1 MGNLNEYEL
10 MWIIG
15 TSDEDGLSK
24 KLNNNL
30 KKQVED
36 AGGSFGV
43 LEDYGRRTLAHII
56 EGQKEGNYF
65 LSRFSLDSSKIS
77 QVENEI
83 RRESKI
89 IRHLLTKVDSSK
101 PLLTP
106 NKMDDVPERN
116 KRGK

>member
-15 TSDEDGLSK
+15 SSDEDELSE
-24 KLNNNL
+24 KLNNNI
-30 KKQVED
+30 KKQVEGV
-36 AGGSFGV
+36 GGSVQV
-43 LEDYGRRTLAHII
+43 LEDYGKRTLAHMI

-83 RRESKI
+83 RRENKI
-89 IRHLLTKVDSSK
+89 IRHLITKVDSSK
-101 PLLTP
+101 PLLAP
-106 NKMDDVPERN
+106 IKMDDAPERN
-116 KRGK
+116 RKGK

>member
-30 KKQVED
+30 KKKVED
-36 AGGSFGV
+36 AGGSIGV

-56 EGQKEGNYF
+56 KGQKEGNYF

>member
-15 TSDEDGLSK
+15 SNDENELSE
-24 KLNNNL
+24 KLNDNL

-36 AGGSFGV
+36 AGGSIGT
-43 LEDYGRRTLAHII
+43 LEDYGKRTLAHII

-77 QVENEI
+77 QVEDEI
-83 RRESKI
+83 RRENKI
-89 IRHLLTKVDSSK
+89 IRHLLTKVDSKK
-101 PLLTP
+101 PLLAAS
-106 NKMDDVPERN
+106 KMDDVPERN
-116 KRGK
+116 RRGK